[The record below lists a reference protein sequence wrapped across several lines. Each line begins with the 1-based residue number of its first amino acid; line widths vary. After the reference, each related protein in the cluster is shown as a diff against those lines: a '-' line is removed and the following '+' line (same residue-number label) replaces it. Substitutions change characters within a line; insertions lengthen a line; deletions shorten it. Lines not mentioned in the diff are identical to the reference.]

1 MHINSDYTTQ
11 FNMPS
16 MPLEQFFAQ
25 NGVRRLT
32 GTGIYKT
39 QIPVQQVEQP
49 QQIQPKSPAL
59 PTVNVSTSYI
69 PKQQLSQ
76 PVSSTPA
83 VMPSTPASAPS
94 VTRAKPTLFTNQQ
107 DFVNAMLPYAT
118 KAGERLGVDPY
129 MIIAQSAHE
138 TGWGRHAPN
147 FNYFGIKGKGGMQT
161 TKEFLNGQWVTVN
174 APFKGY
180 ANMEDSVNGYADF
193 LLRNRRYQNALQAQD
208 AMGFLQGIYNAGYAT
223 DPNYV
228 SKVGSIYRKLTG
240 A

>member
-1 MHINSDYTTQ
+1 MHINSNYTTQ
-11 FNMPS
+11 LNMPS

-25 NGVRRLT
+25 NGVKRLT

-39 QIPVQQVEQP
+39 QIPVQQVQQP
-49 QQIQPKSPAL
+49 QQIQPVSSSL
-59 PTVNVSTSYI
+59 PTVNVSTSYV
-69 PKQQLSQ
+69 PKQQLNQ
-76 PVSSTPA
+76 A
-83 VMPSTPASAPS
+83 VPSTPVVTTPSTLTPS
-94 VTRAKPTLFTNQQ
+94 VNRAKPTLFTNQQ

-138 TGWGRHAPN
+138 TGWGKHAPN

-180 ANMEDSVNGYADF
+180 ASMEDSVNGYADF

-228 SKVGSIYRKLTG
+228 SKVSSIYRKLIG